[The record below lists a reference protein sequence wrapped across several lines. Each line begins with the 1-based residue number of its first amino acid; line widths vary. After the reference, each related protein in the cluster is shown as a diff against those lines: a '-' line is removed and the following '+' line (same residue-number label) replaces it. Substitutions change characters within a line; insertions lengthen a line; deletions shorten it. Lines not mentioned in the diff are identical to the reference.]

1 MPYTHRWISAQ
12 TGRPVPTYNR
22 RLCISNHHHGSRNT
36 QKHLMMLSNHIQN
49 IKHYVK
55 QHYRQLHRCIY
66 EQIMLAH
73 SHSNWP
79 KYTNSNF
86 CCFGIT
92 IALAGDG
99 REYYSS
105 ILFQSTQHS
114 KTTTE
119 MFITTIALPSCESG
133 EKPPLYV
140 DQH

>member
-22 RLCISNHHHGSRNT
+22 RLCISHHHHGSRYT

-49 IKHYVK
+49 IKHYVN

-73 SHSNWP
+73 SYSNWP

-92 IALAGDG
+92 IALAAS
-99 REYYSS
+99 YSRAHNIPRLQQRCS
-105 ILFQSTQHS
+105 SQQQLSLVVNHV
-114 KTTTE
+114 K
-119 MFITTIALPSCESG
+119 
-133 EKPPLYV
+133 KPPL
-140 DQH
+140 